1 MNWLLKLAALID
13 AINRRIGQL
22 MFILVLVMILVG
34 VYNAS
39 VRYLGGFFGA
49 NLSSNAYLE
58 FQWYM
63 FGAIFLLGAAY
74 TLQKDGHVRVDVL
87 QSRLSPKAKAW
98 VDLVGIVVFM
108 IPFCAMVFWLSLPWV
123 MNSWHLLETSS
134 DPGGLPRYP
143 IKTVVPVAFVLL
155 LLQGVSQ
162 LIKAVAVIRGIRPA
176 IYEENTAPEK
186 EHTL

>member
-1 MNWLLKLAALID
+1 MNLLLKIADFID
-13 AINRRIGQL
+13 AFNRRVGQL
-22 MFILVLVMILVG
+22 MFLLVLIMILIG
-34 VYNAS
+34 VYNAT
-39 VRYLGGFFGA
+39 VRYLGGFIGT

-58 FQWYM
+58 LQWYL
-63 FGAIFLLGAAY
+63 FGTVFMLGAAY

-87 QSRLSPKAKAW
+87 QSRLTPRAKAW
-98 VDLVGIVVFM
+98 IDLVGILFFM

-123 MNSWHLLETSS
+123 ITSWHLHETSS
-134 DPGGLPRYP
+134 DPGGLIRYP

-162 LIKAVAVIRGIRPA
+162 LFKAIAVIRGIRPA
-176 IYEENTAPEK
+176 IYEETIEEEK

>member
-1 MNWLLKLAALID
+1 MNLLLKIANLID
-13 AINRRIGQL
+13 VFNRRIGQL
-22 MFILVLVMILVG
+22 MFLLVLVMILVG
-34 VYNAS
+34 VYNAT
-39 VRYLGGFFGA
+39 VRYLGGFIGA

-58 FQWYM
+58 LQWYM
-63 FGAIFLLGAAY
+63 FGAIFMLGAAY

-98 VDLVGIVVFM
+98 IDLIGILVFM
-108 IPFCAMVFWLSLPWV
+108 IPFCALVFWLSLPWV
-123 MNSWHLLETSS
+123 INSWHLLEMSS

-155 LLQGVSQ
+155 LLQGLSQ

-176 IYEENTAPEK
+176 LYEEEIEIEK
-186 EHTL
+186 ERAL

>member
-1 MNWLLKLAALID
+1 MNRLLKLADWID
-13 AINRRIGQL
+13 TFNRRVGQL
-22 MFILVLVMILVG
+22 MYLLLLVMILVG
-34 VYNAS
+34 IYNAS

-58 FQWYM
+58 LQWYM
-63 FGAIFLLGAAY
+63 FGAVFMLGAAY
-74 TLQKDGHVRVDVL
+74 TLQRNGHVRVDVL
-87 QSRLSPKAKAW
+87 QSRLSEKGKAW
-98 VDLVGIVVFM
+98 IDLIGILVFM
-108 IPFCAMVFWLSLPWV
+108 IPFCVIVFWLSLPWV
-123 MNSWHLLETSS
+123 INSWHLLETSS

-143 IKTVVPVAFVLL
+143 IKTVVPVAFLFL

-176 IYEENTAPEK
+176 LYEEELKQEK